1 MAQVEEALWG
11 IALDAPYALEGVLEQ
26 APHHESMDLN
36 AEDPLLRLTIE
47 EITQA
52 FETLRP
58 VERRIMVQF
67 YGQGEACESLQDI
80 AASLEKSEGYV
91 KGTKWRAAQALQWSF
106 HHAFDAISREAW
118 RVFCQRHQENSALSQ
133 AVRAWCASPVA

>member
-1 MAQVEEALWG
+1 MRPYTKKSTICCATSRQTLATAGDGALSLEPEMLLLDV
-11 IALDAPYALEGVLEQ
+11 LDAVA
-26 APHHESMDLN
+26 APGAS
-36 AEDPLLRLTIE
+36 
-47 EITQA
+47 
-52 FETLRP
+52 
-58 VERRIMVQF
+58 MVQF
-67 YGQGEACESLQDI
+67 YCQGEACESLQDI